1 VLVAFNDLAFTT
13 GAPLLLVPAQ
23 ICCGVEAGV
32 MAEVLFAVVVGA
44 GVVVGPAVVVVVL
57 VPGFVVAGAEA
68 AACAG
73 GITAFTTGFT
83 HLLGITTAVAMPPIM
98 TYFRTCRRSIPA
110 LFSPICPPLAAE
122 YAVPRCV

>member
-1 VLVAFNDLAFTT
+1 VLLALNVLAFIT
-13 GAPLLLVPAQ
+13 GAPELLVPAQ

-44 GVVVGPAVVVVVL
+44 GVVVLVL

-68 AACAG
+68 EACAG

-98 TYFRTCRRSIPA
+98 TYFSTCRRSIPA
-110 LFSPICPPLAAE
+110 LFSPICPPFAAE